1 MSIHSEATL
10 DRKFIEFAKLMN
22 IYLNHFP
29 AHEKYGLSLQIRTAA
44 YDVYALI
51 IESAV
56 SIIGHA
62 KNTHSQRNL
71 ILFFNNSF

>member
-29 AHEKYGLSLQIRTAA
+29 AHEKYGLSLQI
-44 YDVYALI
+44 

-71 ILFFNNSF
+71 ISIFNNTLSKEQQHG

>member
-44 YDVYALI
+44 YDVYALTLSG
-51 IESAV
+51 IEHGLASV
-56 SIIGHA
+56 LLE
-62 KNTHSQRNL
+62 KEVYL
-71 ILFFNNSF
+71 ILEHH

>member
-51 IESAV
+51 AV